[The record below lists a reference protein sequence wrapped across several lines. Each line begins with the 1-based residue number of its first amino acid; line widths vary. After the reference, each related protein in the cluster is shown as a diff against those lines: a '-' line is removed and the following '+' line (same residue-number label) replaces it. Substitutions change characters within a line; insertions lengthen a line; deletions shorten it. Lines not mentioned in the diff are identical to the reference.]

1 MNRKA
6 FTLIELLVVIAII
19 AILAAMLLPAL
30 SAARER
36 ARATNCVNQLKQ
48 IGTSTMMYVQDYQEY
63 YPKSFMYSN
72 TGWPRGYVNMGYV
85 TDIGFFTC
93 PSFSGVKTTDKKANG
108 YLEDYSVSH
117 YGINHLSI
125 GSTTRDAGQDWT
137 ADQKATPAKLSQI
150 ADPTNTIFADD
161 TVVPNTIGTA
171 RVVSSY
177 LMYDAGN
184 ATSSTGALDP
194 RHGQTANMVMCD
206 GHVEGAIGKDVA
218 YLYSNVVGSYKNA
231 GSKWDRHAN

>member
-1 MNRKA
+1 MVAGA
-6 FTLIELLVVIAII
+6 FFLTLIELLVVIAII

-36 ARATNCVNQLKQ
+36 ARATNCVSQLKQ
-48 IGTSTMMYVQDYQEY
+48 IGSATMMYVQDYQEY
-63 YPKSFMYSN
+63 YPKSFMYTS
-72 TGWPRGYVNMGYV
+72 TGWPRGYVNMGYL
-85 TDIGFFTC
+85 TDISFFTC

-117 YGINHLSI
+117 YGINHQSI
-125 GSTTRDAGQDWT
+125 GSSNREAKTGWT
-137 ADQKATPAKLSQI
+137 NAQKEVPAKLSQI
-150 ADPTNTIFADD
+150 ANPSDTIFAGD
-161 TVVPNTIGTA
+161 TVVPNTIGTT

-177 LMYDAGN
+177 LMYDSGN
-184 ATSSTGALDP
+184 ATSTTGALDP

-218 YLYSNVVGSYKNA
+218 YLYSNVVGSYKNT
-231 GSKWDRHAN
+231 GSKWDRY